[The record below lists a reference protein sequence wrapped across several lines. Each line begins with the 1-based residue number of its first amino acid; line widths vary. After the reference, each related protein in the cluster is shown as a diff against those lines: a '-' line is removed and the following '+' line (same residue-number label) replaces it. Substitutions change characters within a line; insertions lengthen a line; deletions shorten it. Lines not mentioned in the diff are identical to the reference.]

1 MPAIPTHRRVVLA
14 RSVASKYLIDAAT
27 PEYRLSIIMDGYE
40 TRNVPGILNGFRDG
54 RLKLGGLASPKDF
67 GVREDFDA
75 ITVWSADE
83 NALHKVAAW
92 FESRGFETSGVH

>member
-40 TRNVPGILNGFRDG
+40 TRNVPGILNGFG
-54 RLKLGGLASPKDF
+54 
-67 GVREDFDA
+67 
-75 ITVWSADE
+75 TV
-83 NALHKVAAW
+83 V
-92 FESRGFETSGVH
+92 